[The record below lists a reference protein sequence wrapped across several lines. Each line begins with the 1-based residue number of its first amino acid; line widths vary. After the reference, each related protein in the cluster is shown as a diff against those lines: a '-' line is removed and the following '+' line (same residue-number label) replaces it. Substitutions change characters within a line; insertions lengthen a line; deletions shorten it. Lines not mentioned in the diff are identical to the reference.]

1 MKKFLALLLAA
12 VMVLTTFAL
21 VACNDDP
28 TPNPN
33 QGNNNTCTSHVD
45 ADTDYKCDNCGAE
58 LEKPACTEH
67 VDADKN
73 GKCDVCDAEVEAEL
87 TEDEQ
92 AALDVVER
100 IDKIQEFTKSNYSK
114 QKTNIERARRDYDKL
129 TDAQK
134 ALVPADK
141 LEKLTTSETLYAQYK
156 AADEKAEALVVN
168 KIITETPSGVDGV
181 INVEYYMG
189 ASLTATTEAGTK
201 VTFRFLLDDEYIY
214 ILESRQDATPGKA
227 TDFNA
232 PQTGDS
238 AVIYFA
244 KDAEQV
250 SGLIWNAATAKSAD
264 PVIALFGLAADMG
277 SAAVKSYECKAV
289 AAEDGKSYVMEAKIA
304 LADLGLTADD
314 FKDELVGVT
323 FKAYDATGSAVTE
336 MKYAGVDAWDD
347 CERFYT
353 GKSVEYNFIAQGTP
367 TIDGKLDDIYLQA
380 SVIELSQA
388 VCGSFTDAQKKVG
401 AGMVGD
407 TSLADSDLMHS
418 TFRFVIDDDY
428 LYIAEHRYDLIPVY
442 ETLSFKEPYKA
453 DGSLLWF
460 TVGNVAKVG
469 IDWNRA
475 TKDSSKPVF
484 GLFFDNAQGTA
495 TQQNWEYAIRNGGS
509 EYEYVI
515 ECKVPLADLK
525 LTKNDFLNA
534 KIGFTFCTVDVVNA
548 DYDPSNFGWT
558 GNGYQMQYIGVNN
571 WASSPVLLV
580 DQSGYENGWL
590 PEIGEHDPEYD
601 LPAKPDE
608 EKPFDKVPIDPET
621 GFLTIDYRYTQYA
634 NWFSHM
640 KKVEY
645 LFTKDPQDEMPI
657 ELVDTANRNNNV
669 GKYTD
674 DNRQFVFKVDLREY
688 KNAIIVLELAQNYDV
703 RVSTDTAIDG
713 LTADQ
718 MYDFEGW
725 TKVQDYVEVHGER
738 NKSGSLHHAVA
749 IEASEFAEGA
759 DYLYVR
765 VGNCGNA
772 GTHGG
777 SLYNVAIYYED

>member
-12 VMVLTTFAL
+12 LMVLSVFAL
-21 VACNDDP
+21 AACDKTPDP
-28 TPNPN
+28 QPDPGT
-33 QGNNNTCTSHVD
+33 TCTSHVD
-45 ADTDYKCDNCGAE
+45 ANTDYKCDNCGAE
-58 LEKPACTEH
+58 LEKPACTDH

-73 GKCDVCDAEVEAEL
+73 GKCDNCEAEVEVEL

-92 AALDVVER
+92 AAKDVVER
-100 IDKIQEFTKSNYSK
+100 IEKIKEFTKKDYSK

-134 ALVPADK
+134 ALVPAAM
-141 LEKLTTSETLYAQYK
+141 LEKLTTAESQYAAYK
-156 AADEKAEALVVN
+156 AADDKAEALVVN
-168 KIITETPSGVDGV
+168 KIITETPTVDGM

-189 ASLTATTEAGTK
+189 ASLTVTTEAGTK
-201 VTFRFLLDDEYIY
+201 VTFRFLLDSKEEYIY
-214 ILESRQDATPGKA
+214 IVEERKDATANWA

-232 PQTGDS
+232 PQSGDS

-264 PVIALFGLAADMG
+264 PVIALFGAAADMG
-277 SAAVKSYECKAV
+277 SAATKDYERKVIKAQ
-289 AAEDGKSYVMEAKIA
+289 DGKSYVMEAKIA
-304 LADLGLTADD
+304 LEDLGLTQKD

-336 MKYAGVDAWDD
+336 MKYAGVEAWDD
-347 CERFYT
+347 CQRFFT
-353 GKSVEYNFIAQGTP
+353 GKPMEYNFIAQGTP
-367 TIDGKLDDIYLQA
+367 TIDGKLDDLYLQA

-388 VCGSFTDAQKKVG
+388 ACDGFTEAQKKVG
-401 AGMVGD
+401 AGLVGD

-418 TFRFVIDDDY
+418 TFRFIIDDEY
-428 LYIAEHRYDLIPVY
+428 LYIAEHRYDLIPLY

-460 TVGNVAKVG
+460 TIGNNASVG

-484 GLFFDNAQGTA
+484 GLFFDNAQGNA

-525 LTKNDFLNA
+525 LTKADFLAA
-534 KIGFTFCTVDVVNA
+534 KIGFTYCTVDVVNP
-548 DYDPSNFGWT
+548 DYDPANFGWT

-571 WASSPVLLV
+571 WGSSPILMVNPN
-580 DQSGYENGWL
+580 GYENGWL

-601 LPAKPDE
+601 LPAKEDE
-608 EKPFDKVPIDPET
+608 VKPFDKVPRDPAT
-621 GFLTIDYRYTQYA
+621 GYLTIQYRYTQYA
-634 NWFSHM
+634 NWFSTM
-640 KKVEY
+640 KKAEY
-645 LFTKDPQDEMPI
+645 IFTKDPQDEMPV
-657 ELVDTANRNNNV
+657 ELVDTANRNNGV

-674 DNRQFVFKVDLREY
+674 DDRQFVFKVDLKQY
-688 KNAIIVLELAQNYDV
+688 KNAIIVLEVAQNYDI

-713 LTADQ
+713 LAANQ

-725 TKVQDYVEVHGER
+725 TKVQDYVDVNGER

-765 VGNCGNA
+765 LGNCGNA

-777 SLYNVAIYYED
+777 SCYNIAIYYED